1 MTIDGLSDAGV
12 RDVLTRAKS
21 FAVIGASPKPDR
33 PSFGVMRFLL
43 DKGYLVKPVNPGI
56 AGKTIHD
63 QPVYAR
69 LADVPA
75 PVDVVDIFRASDAVP
90 EIVREAISER
100 ERLGISAIWMQL
112 GVINEAAAAE
122 ARSAGLTV
130 VMDRCPK
137 IEIPRLIAR

>member
-1 MTIDGLSDAGV
+1 MTIDGLSDADVCGV
-12 RDVLTRAKS
+12 LMRVKT
-21 FAVIGASPKPDR
+21 FAMIGASPKQER
-33 PSFGVMRFLL
+33 PSFGVMRFLI

-69 LADVPA
+69 LADVPS

-90 EIVREAISER
+90 GIVREAIAEQ
-100 ERLGISAIWMQL
+100 ERLGISVIWMQL
-112 GVINEAAAAE
+112 GVINDAAAAE

-137 IEIPRLIAR
+137 IEFPRLIAR

>member
-1 MTIDGLSDAGV
+1 MTIDSLSDADV

-21 FAVIGASPKPDR
+21 IAVIGASPRPDR
-33 PSFGVMRFLL
+33 PSFGVMRYLL
-43 DKGYLVKPVNPGI
+43 DKGYIVKPVNPGI

-90 EIVREAISER
+90 EIVREAIAER

-137 IEIPRLIAR
+137 IELPRLIGR

>member
-1 MTIDGLSDAGV
+1 MTIDGLSDADV

-69 LADVPA
+69 LADVTA
-75 PVDVVDIFRASDAVP
+75 PVDVVDIFRASDAVT
-90 EIVREAISER
+90 ELVREAISER
-100 ERLGISAIWMQL
+100 ERLGISVIWMQL
-112 GVINEAAAAE
+112 GVINGAAAAE
-122 ARSAGLTV
+122 AHSAGLTV

-137 IEIPRLIAR
+137 IEFPRLIAR